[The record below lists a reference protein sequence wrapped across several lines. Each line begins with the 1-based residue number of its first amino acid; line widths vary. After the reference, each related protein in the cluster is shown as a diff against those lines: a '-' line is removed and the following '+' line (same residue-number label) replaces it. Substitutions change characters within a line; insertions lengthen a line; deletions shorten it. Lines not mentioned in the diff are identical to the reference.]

1 MPDHLRDPY
10 KDINAMLVDNDP
22 RVTAD
27 VRKTVICG
35 DGYRLKYRVWQ
46 TPARPSAVLVFLSGM
61 MSHSGWFSEVAGLL
75 AESEVKVVGADRRG
89 SGLND
94 LGRGHASSRQA
105 LLHDLRLIIEQERCD
120 APVYLA
126 GWCWGA
132 VLAVNAAL
140 EFGRD
145 LAGLLLL
152 APGLYASEPV
162 QLAADA
168 QCAALNELKP
178 DVPALASPIT
188 ERMFTESLPLQAYI
202 RNDPLA
208 VRRFTANFF
217 RVARS
222 LSWVAAARLPRLA
235 PPVFLML
242 ADDDQAVD
250 NGRTLQELRRL
261 PDEQLAVETL
271 PAGHGMQLE
280 APHQV
285 FEKILIW
292 IQSRVTA
299 QSGEVSA

>member
-1 MPDHLRDPY
+1 
-10 KDINAMLVDNDP
+10 MLVADHP
-22 RVTAD
+22 RLTAE
-27 VRKTVICG
+27 VRKTVICA
-35 DGYRLKYRVWQ
+35 DGYPLRYRVWQ
-46 TPARPSAVLVFLSGM
+46 TPDRPSTVLVFLSGM

-75 AESEVKVVGADRRG
+75 AGSEVKVVGADRRG

-94 LGRGHASSRQA
+94 RERGHASSREA
-105 LLHDLRLIIEQERCD
+105 LLHDLRLIIEQERCE
-120 APVYLA
+120 APIYLA

-145 LAGLLLL
+145 LSGLLLL
-152 APGLYASEPV
+152 APGLYASEQV
-162 QLAADA
+162 QRTADA
-168 QCAALNELKP
+168 ECAALNELTP

-188 ERMFTESLPLQAYI
+188 EPMFTDSPALQAFI

-208 VRRFTANFF
+208 VRRFTSNFF

-235 PPVFLML
+235 LPVFVLL
-242 ADDDQAVD
+242 ADNDQAVD
-250 NGRTLQELRRL
+250 NARTLREMRRL

-280 APHQV
+280 APHEV
-285 FEKILIW
+285 FKKILAW
-292 IQSRVTA
+292 LLDRVTT
-299 QSGEVSA
+299 QSGEAFA